1 MARSAAVEVTGES
14 EDVLQLVG
22 RSWGW
27 VFFFGIVSVILGVLI
42 TLHPDDTVYA
52 IAILLGVWLCVAGLF
67 RVVMAIADSDN
78 TGGARVLLGVLGVL
92 SVIIGVFFLRHTFK
106 TALAL
111 GFLIGLFWI
120 IGGSIEFFSAYE
132 RPGSP
137 GRGWRIAMGVLGVV
151 AGIVTLVIPGFTL
164 VILTTLMGIWI
175 GVYGILQIITAFQIR
190 KLLK

>member
-1 MARSAAVEVTGES
+1 MAKSAAVEVTGES

-42 TLHPDDTVYA
+42 TVHPEDTVYA

-67 RVVMAIADSDN
+67 RIVMAIADSDN
-78 TGGARVLLGVLGVL
+78 TGGTRVLLGVLGVL

-106 TALAL
+106 TAIAL

-120 IGGSIEFFSAYE
+120 IGGSIEFFTAYE
-132 RPGSP
+132 RKGQP
-137 GRGWRIAMGVLGVV
+137 GRGWRIFMGALGFV
-151 AGIVTLVIPGFTL
+151 AGVVTLVIPGFTL
-164 VILTTLMGIWI
+164 VVLTTLMGIWI

-190 KLLK
+190 KLLT